1 MGLIVLASANPDKA
15 RELEQILLGT
25 GISLAQRSAL
35 PEAWRCEETGLTI
48 EENALL
54 KARTAC
60 ASSRM
65 PAIADDTGLFVCGLG
80 GSPGV
85 YSSRFAG
92 PGCSYDD
99 NVRKLLRVLLW
110 EKGRARDAC
119 FRTAAAFAS
128 PSGAEMVAFG
138 EIAGVILEDPRGSN
152 GFGYDSVF
160 FMPDLGCTLAECPA
174 EIKNKISHRG
184 KALRALVGALGGEP
198 R

>member
-1 MGLIVLASANPDKA
+1 LGFVVLASANPDKT
-15 RELEQILLGT
+15 RELEQILRGT
-25 GISLAQRSAL
+25 GIALAQRSAL
-35 PEAWRCEETGLTI
+35 PEGWQCEETGLTI

-60 ASSRM
+60 ASSGM
-65 PAIADDTGLFVCGLG
+65 PAISDDTGLFVCGLG

-85 YSSRFAG
+85 YASRFAG
-92 PGCSYDD
+92 PGCSYED

-110 EKGRARDAC
+110 EKGRARDAS

-128 PSGAEMVAFG
+128 PSGAEMVALG
-138 EIAGVILEDPRGSN
+138 EITGVILENPRGSN

-160 FMPDLGCTLAECPA
+160 FAPALGCTLAECPA
-174 EIKNKISHRG
+174 EIKNELSHRG
-184 KALRALVGALGGEP
+184 KALRALVEALGGEL